1 MDTTFNTNTTADE
14 RGKRIHPHKFTM
26 WVAMGSI
33 CMMFAGFTSAYIVK
47 KNQSNFL
54 EFSLPTIFW
63 VSTVVILFSSLTI
76 QLAVTSFKARER
88 NRYKTL
94 ITITA
99 FLGVLFAALQV
110 IGFRDLESHGIY
122 LTGPNSNAAASFILI
137 IVGMHAL
144 HVLGGVVA
152 LLVMFIRAFASKT
165 KNYSST
171 PIEIVST
178 YWHFVDILWIYLVI
192 FLIWIR

>member
-1 MDTTFNTNTTADE
+1 MNLTMTTNNTV
-14 RGKRIHPHKFTM
+14 KRIHPHKFTM
-26 WVAMGSI
+26 WVAMASI

-63 VSTVVILFSSLTI
+63 YSTFVILLSSLTV
-76 QLAVTSFKARER
+76 QLAVQSFKARER
-88 NRYKTL
+88 NRYKL
-94 ITITA
+94 FITITA
-99 FLGVLFAALQV
+99 ILGVVFAVLQV
-110 IGFRDLESHGIY
+110 IGFKDLQSHGIY
-122 LTGPNSNAAASFILI
+122 LTGPKSNAAASFILI

-152 LLVMFIRAFASKT
+152 LLVMFVRAFAIKT

-178 YWHFVDILWIYLVI
+178 YWHFVDVLWIYLLI
-192 FLIWIR
+192 FFIWIR

>member
-1 MDTTFNTNTTADE
+1 METTITNSSINE
-14 RGKRIHPHKFTM
+14 KGKRIHPHKFTM

-63 VSTVVILFSSLTI
+63 YSTAVILLSSLTI
-76 QLAVTSFKARER
+76 QLAVQSFKARER
-88 NRYKTL
+88 NRYKVF

-99 FLGVLFAALQV
+99 ALGVLFAALQV
-110 IGFRDLESHGIY
+110 VGFKNLESHGIY

-152 LLVMFIRAFASKT
+152 LLITLIRAFAVRT
-165 KNYSST
+165 KNYNST

-178 YWHFVDILWIYLVI
+178 YWHFVDVLWIYLLI
-192 FLIWIR
+192 FFVWIR

>member
-1 MDTTFNTNTTADE
+1 METTFNTTTTVDE

-47 KNQSNFL
+47 RNQSNFL
-54 EFSLPTIFW
+54 EFNLPTIFW
-63 VSTVVILFSSLTI
+63 ISTVVILFSSLTI
-76 QLAVTSFKARER
+76 QLAVKSFKARER
-88 NRYKTL
+88 SRYKSL

-152 LLVMFIRAFASKT
+152 LLVMFIRAFASTT

-178 YWHFVDILWIYLVI
+178 YWHFVDVLWIYLVI

>member
-1 MDTTFNTNTTADE
+1 MSVAMINE
-14 RGKRIHPHKFTM
+14 PQVKRIHPHKFTM
-26 WVAMGSI
+26 WIAMGSI

-54 EFSLPTIFW
+54 EFSLPIIFW
-63 VSTVVILFSSLTI
+63 YSTAVILLSSLTI
-76 QLAVTSFKARER
+76 QLAVKSFKARER
-88 NRYKTL
+88 KQYKTL

-110 IGFRDLESHGIY
+110 FGFRDLESHGIY
-122 LTGPNSNAAASFILI
+122 LIGPNSNAAASFILI

-144 HVLGGVVA
+144 HVLACVVA
-152 LLVMFIRAFASKT
+152 LLTLFVRAFASRT
-165 KNYSST
+165 KNYSVT

-178 YWHFVDILWIYLVI
+178 YWHFVDILWIYLLI
-192 FLIWIR
+192 FFVWIR

>member
-1 MDTTFNTNTTADE
+1 MSTTNQLQATQ
-14 RGKRIHPHKFTM
+14 RIHPHKFTM
-26 WVAMGSI
+26 WVAMASI

-63 VSTVVILFSSLTI
+63 YSTFVILLSSLTV
-76 QLAVTSFKARER
+76 QLAVKSFKARER
-88 NRYKTL
+88 NQYKTL

-99 FLGVLFAALQV
+99 FLGIAFAVLQI
-110 IGFRDLESHGIY
+110 IGFKNLESHGVY
-122 LTGPNSNAAASFILI
+122 LTGPKSNAAASFILI

-144 HVLGGVVA
+144 HVLGGVAA
-152 LLVMFIRAFASKT
+152 LLVMFIRAFSINT

-178 YWHFVDILWIYLVI
+178 YWHFVDVLWIYLLI
-192 FLIWIR
+192 FFIWIR

>member
-1 MDTTFNTNTTADE
+1 MTTENQV
-14 RGKRIHPHKFTM
+14 KRIHPHKFTL

-63 VSTVVILFSSLTI
+63 YSTFVILLSSLTV

-88 NRYKTL
+88 NRYKTF

-99 FLGVLFAALQV
+99 ILGVLFAVLQAF
-110 IGFRDLESHGIY
+110 GFRDLESHGIY
-122 LTGPNSNAAASFILI
+122 LTGPKSNAAASFILI

-144 HVLGGVVA
+144 HVLGGVIV
-152 LLVMFIRAFASKT
+152 LLITLFRAFASKT

-178 YWHFVDILWIYLVI
+178 YWHFVDVLWIYLLI
-192 FLIWIR
+192 FFVWIR